1 MPRPMMRVATMS
13 KDPRDIIIKPV
24 VSEKSYAGYDLNVYT
39 FIVAQNANKIE
50 IRTAVEQLFARRVE
64 KVHTI
69 NRKAKRTRNRSTGA
83 YNAPARQK
91 RAVVTLAAGEERIDI
106 FGS

>member
-1 MPRPMMRVATMS
+1 MS

-24 VSEKSYAGYDLNVYT
+24 VSEKSYAGYDMNVYT
-39 FIVAQNANKIE
+39 FIVASNANKIE
-50 IRTAVEQLFARRVE
+50 IRNAVEQLFVRRVE

-69 NRKAKRTRNRSTGA
+69 NRKGKRKRNRRTGVWG
-83 YNAPARQK
+83 ARSSEK
-91 RAVVTLAAGEERIDI
+91 RALVSLRAGDSIDI

>member
-1 MPRPMMRVATMS
+1 MKAATMS

-39 FIVAQNANKIE
+39 FIVASNANKIE
-50 IRTAVEQLFARRVE
+50 IRNAVEQLFARRVE

-69 NRKAKRTRNRSTGA
+69 NRKAKRSRNRSTGA
-83 YNAPARQK
+83 YNAPASQK
-91 RAVVTLAAGEERIDI
+91 RAIVTLAAGEERIDI

>member
-1 MPRPMMRVATMS
+1 MS

-24 VSEKSYAGYDLNVYT
+24 VSEKSYAGYDNNVYT
-39 FIVAQNANKIE
+39 FVVAPDANKIE
-50 IRTAVEQLFARRVE
+50 IRHAIEQLFGKRVE

-69 NRKAKRTRNRSTGA
+69 NRKGKRTRNRQTGA
-83 YNAPARQK
+83 YNAPSRQK
-91 RAVVTLAAGEERIDI
+91 RAIVTLAAGEDRIDI

>member
-1 MPRPMMRVATMS
+1 MS

-39 FIVAQNANKIE
+39 FIVAPNANKIE
-50 IRTAVEQLFARRVE
+50 IRNAVEQLFVRRVE

-69 NRKAKRTRNRSTGA
+69 NRKAKRTRNRQTGA
-83 YNAPARQK
+83 YNTPARQK
-91 RAVVTLAAGEERIDI
+91 RAIVTLAAGEDRIDI

>member
-1 MPRPMMRVATMS
+1 MS
-13 KDPRDIIIKPV
+13 KDPRDIIIRPV

-39 FIVAQNANKIE
+39 FIVSQDCNKIE
-50 IRTAVEQLFARRVE
+50 IRKAVEQLFARKVE

-69 NRKAKRTRNRSTGA
+69 NRKAKRSRNRQTGA
-83 YNAPARQK
+83 YNSPARQK
-91 RAVVTLAAGEERIDI
+91 RAIVTLAAGEERIDI

>member
-1 MPRPMMRVATMS
+1 MS

-24 VSEKSYAGYDLNVYT
+24 VSEKSYAGYDNNVYT
-39 FIVAQNANKIE
+39 FVVSPHANKIE
-50 IRTAVEQLFARRVE
+50 IRRAIEQLFGKRVE

-69 NRKAKRTRNRSTGA
+69 NRKGKRTRNRQTGA

-91 RAVVTLAAGEERIDI
+91 RAIVTLAAGEDRIDI

>member
-1 MPRPMMRVATMS
+1 MS
-13 KDPRDIIIKPV
+13 RDPRDIIVRPV

-39 FIVAQNANKIE
+39 FVVAPNANKIE

-69 NRKAKRTRNRSTGA
+69 NRKAKRTRNRQTGA
-83 YNAPARQK
+83 YNTPARQK
-91 RAVVTLAAGEERIDI
+91 RAIVTLAAGEERIDI

>member
-1 MPRPMMRVATMS
+1 MS

-39 FIVAQNANKIE
+39 FIVAPNANKIE
-50 IRTAVEQLFARRVE
+50 IRNAVEQLFVRRVE

-69 NRKAKRTRNRSTGA
+69 NRKAKRTRNRQTGA
-83 YNAPARQK
+83 YNTPARQK
-91 RAVVTLAAGEERIDI
+91 RAIVTLAAGEERIDI

>member
-1 MPRPMMRVATMS
+1 MS

-24 VSEKSYAGYDLNVYT
+24 VSEKSYAAYDANVYT
-39 FIVAQNANKIE
+39 FVVAPDANKIE
-50 IRTAVEQLFARRVE
+50 IRKAVEELFNKRVA

-69 NRKAKRTRNRSTGA
+69 NRKGKRIRNRRTGE
-83 YNAPARQK
+83 YHTKSSHK
-91 RAVVTLAAGEERIDI
+91 RAVVTLAPGEERIDI

>member
-1 MPRPMMRVATMS
+1 MS

-24 VSEKSYAGYDLNVYT
+24 VSEKSYAGYDYNVYT
-39 FIVAQNANKIE
+39 FIVAPDANKIE
-50 IRTAVEQLFARRVE
+50 IRKAVEQLFGKRVE

-69 NRKAKRTRNRSTGA
+69 NRKGKRTRNRTTGG
-83 YNAPARQK
+83 YNSPARQK
-91 RAVVTLAAGEERIDI
+91 RAIVTLAAGEDHIDI

>member
-1 MPRPMMRVATMS
+1 MTN
-13 KDPRDIIIKPV
+13 KDPRDIIIRPV
-24 VSEKSYAGYDLNVYT
+24 VSEKSYAAYDQNVYT
-39 FIVAQNANKIE
+39 FIVAPDANKIE
-50 IRTAVEQLFARRVE
+50 IRRAIEQLFGKRVG

-69 NRKAKRTRNRSTGA
+69 NRKGKRSRNRYTGG

-91 RAVVTLAAGEERIDI
+91 RAIVTLAPGEDRIDI

>member
-1 MPRPMMRVATMS
+1 MS

-24 VSEKSYAGYDLNVYT
+24 VSEKSYAAYDNNVYT
-39 FIVAQNANKIE
+39 FVVAPHANKIE
-50 IRTAVEQLFARRVE
+50 IRRAIEQLFGKRVE

-69 NRKAKRTRNRSTGA
+69 NRKAKRTRNRQTGA
-83 YNAPARQK
+83 YNTPARQK
-91 RAVVTLAAGEERIDI
+91 RAIVALAAGEDRIDI

>member
-1 MPRPMMRVATMS
+1 M

-24 VSEKSYAGYDLNVYT
+24 VSEKSYAAYDDNVYT
-39 FIVAQNANKIE
+39 FVVAPDANKIE
-50 IRTAVEQLFARRVE
+50 IRVAVEQLFGKRVA

-69 NRKAKRTRNRSTGA
+69 NRKGKRKRSRFTGA
-83 YNAPARQK
+83 YNARASEK
-91 RAVVTLAAGEERIDI
+91 RAIVTLAAGEERIDI

>member
-1 MPRPMMRVATMS
+1 MEVRPMS

-50 IRTAVEQLFARRVE
+50 IRTAVEQLFARKVE

-69 NRKAKRTRNRSTGA
+69 NRKAKRTRNRNTGA

-91 RAVVTLAAGEERIDI
+91 RAIVTLAAGEERIDI

>member
-1 MPRPMMRVATMS
+1 
-13 KDPRDIIIKPV
+13 
-24 VSEKSYAGYDLNVYT
+24 
-39 FIVAQNANKIE
+39 
-50 IRTAVEQLFARRVE
+50 LFARRVE

-91 RAVVTLAAGEERIDI
+91 RAIVTLAAGEERIDI

>member
-1 MPRPMMRVATMS
+1 MS
-13 KDPRDIIIKPV
+13 RDPRDIIVRPV
-24 VSEKSYAGYDLNVYT
+24 VSEKSYAGYDMNVYT

-69 NRKAKRTRNRSTGA
+69 NRKAKRTRNRRTGTWSSR
-83 YNAPARQK
+83 PDER
-91 RAVVTLAAGEERIDI
+91 RAVVSLAAGDRIEI

>member
-1 MPRPMMRVATMS
+1 MS

-39 FIVAQNANKIE
+39 FVVAPDANKIE
-50 IRTAVEQLFARRVE
+50 IRRAVEQLFARRVE

-69 NRKAKRTRNRSTGA
+69 NRKAKRSRNRNTGA

-91 RAVVTLAAGEERIDI
+91 RAIVTLAEGDKIEI
-106 FGS
+106 FQPR